1 MPTNYVPKCLREI
14 PKAKAKPRK
23 QAIKEA
29 KIEAFNIAI
38 SIIND
43 RCRIEKSD
51 RMKSNMYSA
60 MSDIANIRD
69 KL

>member
-1 MPTNYVPKCLREI
+1 MNYIPKCLREI
-14 PKAKAKPRK
+14 PKVKQKTRK

-43 RCRIEKSD
+43 KCRIEKSD
-51 RMKSNMYSA
+51 RMKSNMFSA
-60 MSDIANIRD
+60 MSEIAILRD

>member
-1 MPTNYVPKCLREI
+1 MNYIPKCLREI
-14 PKAKAKPRK
+14 PKVKQKTRK
-23 QAIKEA
+23 QAITEA

-43 RCRIEKSD
+43 KCRIEKSD
-51 RMKSNMYSA
+51 RMKSNMFSA
-60 MSDIANIRD
+60 MSEIAILRD

>member
-1 MPTNYVPKCLREI
+1 MNYIPKCLREI
-14 PKAKAKPRK
+14 PKVKQKTRK
-23 QAIKEA
+23 EAIKEA

-43 RCRIEKSD
+43 KCRIEKSD
-51 RMKSNMYSA
+51 RMKSNMFSA
-60 MSDIANIRD
+60 MSEIAILRD

>member
-1 MPTNYVPKCLREI
+1 MNYIPRCLREI
-14 PKAKAKPRK
+14 PKVKQKPRK

-43 RCRIEKSD
+43 KCRIEKSD
-51 RMKSNMYSA
+51 RMKSNMFSA
-60 MSDIANIRD
+60 MSEIAILRD

>member
-1 MPTNYVPKCLREI
+1 MNYIPKCLREI
-14 PKAKAKPRK
+14 PKVKHKPRK

-43 RCRIEKSD
+43 KCRIEKSD
-51 RMKSNMYSA
+51 RMKSNMFSA
-60 MSDIANIRD
+60 MSEIAILRD

>member
-1 MPTNYVPKCLREI
+1 MPTNYMPKCLREI
-14 PKAKAKPRK
+14 PKARVKPRK
-23 QAIKEA
+23 RAIKDA

-43 RCRIEKSD
+43 RCRAEKSD
-51 RMKSNMYSA
+51 RVKSNMYAA

>member
-43 RCRIEKSD
+43 RCRIEKSA

-69 KL
+69 NL

>member
-1 MPTNYVPKCLREI
+1 MNYIPKCLREI
-14 PKAKAKPRK
+14 PKVKQKPRK

-43 RCRIEKSD
+43 KCRIE
-51 RMKSNMYSA
+51 NL
-60 MSDIANIRD
+60 IA
-69 KL
+69 